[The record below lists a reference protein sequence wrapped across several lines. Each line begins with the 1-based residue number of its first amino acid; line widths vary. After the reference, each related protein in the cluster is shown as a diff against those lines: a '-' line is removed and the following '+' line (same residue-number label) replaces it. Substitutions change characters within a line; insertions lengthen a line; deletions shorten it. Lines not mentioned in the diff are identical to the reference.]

1 MKKAAGV
8 ISVTL
13 TLLVLLG
20 TVAFYFI
27 HNLPSGPL
35 YIRSLYPTAARET
48 SETDDPPV
56 NINTANLQQL
66 MTLPGIGEVLAQRIL
81 DYREEHGPFQSP
93 GELLNVSGIG
103 ETKLQEIL
111 DHITTGGS
119 T

>member
-13 TLLVLLG
+13 TILVLLG

-27 HNLPSGPL
+27 NNLPSGPL
-35 YIRSLYPTAARET
+35 YIRSLHPTATQDA
-48 SETDDPPV
+48 SEADAPPV
-56 NINTANLQQL
+56 NINTATLQQL

-81 DYREEHGPFQSP
+81 DYRGEHGPFHSP

-111 DHITTGGS
+111 DYITTGGS